1 MPRIAIFPAEP
12 LRQTSNAEKFFAI
25 GRLFTDE
32 SGVEMLEVD
41 MDAAAPL
48 FDSAPA
54 VSSPT
59 GPLGGAS
66 RAEEEGGPG
75 TELSALLKRFGIN
88 PTPTCQC
95 RAKAAQMDLWGP
107 DECEKPERI
116 EEIVAVM
123 RDEAKARSLP
133 FLDAAA
139 VLLVRRAVANARRN
153 QKARETG
160 PL

>member
-1 MPRIAIFPAEP
+1 MPTIALFPADAVRKMARADE
-12 LRQTSNAEKFFAI
+12 LLAA
-25 GRLFTDE
+25 GRLFVDE
-32 SGVEMLEVD
+32 QGVEMLELNVSD
-41 MDAAAPL
+41 HPAL
-48 FDSAPA
+48 FAPA
-54 VSSPT
+54 VASPT
-59 GPLGGAS
+59 SPLGDVVKS
-66 RAEEEGGPG
+66 EDEGGPG

-88 PTPTCQC
+88 PTPTCLC
-95 RAKAAQMDLWGP
+95 RAKAAEMDMWGP

-139 VLLVRRAVANARRN
+139 VLLVRRAIANARRK